1 MLHICYMTPDK
12 CVTSAFHYMSHII
25 NKADVICSGQQ
36 QQLSL
41 PLLPEAL
48 RVSKTLS
55 IFQASSFLSTY
66 EQPSCRV
73 PPVHGQPAIPPQ
85 SSFQQQWPCVTAN
98 YTQPTTTTTFSLSWG
113 NPIIHR
119 LYIHTAYAP
128 RDGLR
133 VPYLAWHGAKGRD
146 REG

>member
-1 MLHICYMTPDK
+1 MTSDK

-25 NKADVICSGQQ
+25 NQVDVICSGQQ

-41 PLLPEAL
+41 LLLLPEAL

-85 SSFQQQWPCVTAN
+85 SSFQQQ
-98 YTQPTTTTTFSLSWG
+98 
-113 NPIIHR
+113 
-119 LYIHTAYAP
+119 
-128 RDGLR
+128 
-133 VPYLAWHGAKGRD
+133 
-146 REG
+146 